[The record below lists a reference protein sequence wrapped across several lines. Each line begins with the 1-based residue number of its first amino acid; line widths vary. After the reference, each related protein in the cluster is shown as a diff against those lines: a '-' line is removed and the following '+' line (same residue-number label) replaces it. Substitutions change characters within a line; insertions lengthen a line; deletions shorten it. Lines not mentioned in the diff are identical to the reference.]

1 MLPLANSTNKHRS
14 HKMNW
19 TFIHYY
25 SLPSLHKSLLK
36 AALLPFKTGYF
47 SNKGIQISNIYVL
60 DVLFLFVYARRPKSI
75 FCHYSSV
82 IWLQKWPLASIPI
95 PFGFSEENTFLAWCF
110 KGRMPHTQDQRSM
123 FWKLSIPS
131 QFLLLVKPQLKVPAS
146 GFFNP
151 SFSHCDRR
159 LESADRPLPGLSL
172 SDYLDGW
179 VIDHRR
185 PWRLWRTC
193 ITLCVH
199 GRSVA
204 TLRGGWVCKQRSTY
218 RDFILDKSTC
228 KHDTDAKR
236 SMFEGFS
243 LLFWIVFKRE

>member
-1 MLPLANSTNKHRS
+1 
-14 HKMNW
+14 
-19 TFIHYY
+19 
-25 SLPSLHKSLLK
+25 
-36 AALLPFKTGYF
+36 
-47 SNKGIQISNIYVL
+47 
-60 DVLFLFVYARRPKSI
+60 
-75 FCHYSSV
+75 
-82 IWLQKWPLASIPI
+82 
-95 PFGFSEENTFLAWCF
+95 
-110 KGRMPHTQDQRSM
+110 MPHTQDQRSM

-199 GRSVA
+199 GRSVTHCVVGGSA
-204 TLRGGWVCKQRSTY
+204 SRGALTEISYWTNRPVNMTLMLSAACSKDFLFCFELYLKGSSWRGQRSTLNL
-218 RDFILDKSTC
+218 I
-228 KHDTDAKR
+228 
-236 SMFEGFS
+236 
-243 LLFWIVFKRE
+243 IP